1 MDYERFLKA
10 QELVYAEV
18 LQELR
23 SGNKASHWMWFI
35 FPQLRDLG
43 RSQTARFYG
52 LENLVEAKLY
62 LKHPVLGV
70 RLKEC
75 TALVMQ
81 HHDKTALEILHR
93 PDDLKFR
100 SCMTLFKLADPQ
112 EPLFLAAL
120 NMFFKNG
127 TDDMTIQLV
136 KSMPG

>member
-10 QELVYAEV
+10 QEPIYAQV

-23 SGNKASHWMWFI
+23 AGNKASHWMWFI

-43 RSQTARFYG
+43 RSQAARFYG
-52 LENLVEAKLY
+52 LQNLAEAKLY
-62 LKHPVLGV
+62 LKHPILGV

-81 HHDKTALEILHR
+81 HHDKTALEILHH

-120 NMFFKNG
+120 DMFFRSNP
-127 TDDMTIQLV
+127 DDMTIQLV
-136 KSMPG
+136 NRMPG

>member
-10 QELVYAEV
+10 QEPIYAQV

-23 SGNKASHWMWFI
+23 AGNKASHWMWFI

-43 RSQTARFYG
+43 RSQAARFYG
-52 LENLVEAKLY
+52 LQNLAEAKLY
-62 LKHPVLGV
+62 LKHPILGV

-81 HHDKTALEILHR
+81 HHDKTALEILHH

-120 NMFFKNG
+120 DMFFRSNP
-127 TDDMTIQLV
+127 DDMTIQLV
-136 KSMPG
+136 KRMPG